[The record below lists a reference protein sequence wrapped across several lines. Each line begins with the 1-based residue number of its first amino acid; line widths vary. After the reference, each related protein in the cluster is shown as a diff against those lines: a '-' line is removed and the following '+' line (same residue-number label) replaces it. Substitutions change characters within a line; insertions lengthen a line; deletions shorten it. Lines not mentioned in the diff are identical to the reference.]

1 MMTLLD
7 ILQARLPM
15 QVKRTANR
23 DGGEYHSAC
32 PKCGGE
38 DRFMFWPEAGNFY
51 CRQCGWRG
59 DGITI
64 LREIDGL
71 SFHEAQRLVRG
82 DDLPAPAKPNAARTR
97 LASLRAAFLEW
108 QERNLDQIVEQY
120 QATVTELFTVE
131 ERLGELVLSSDL
143 ASLAT
148 VERWQCQYDRLNLQ
162 EYELLVAA
170 EWWSAH
176 ATQHERIARWDRER
190 QGTR

>member
-15 QVKRTANR
+15 QVKRTANS

-71 SFHEAQRLVRG
+71 SFREAKRLVKG
-82 DDLPAPAKPNAARTR
+82 DDLPAPAKPSPARTR
-97 LASLRAAFLEW
+97 LALLRAAFLAW
-108 QERNLDQIVEQY
+108 HERNLARIVEQY
-120 QATVTELFTVE
+120 QATVAELFAVE
-131 ERLGELVLSSDL
+131 ALLGETVLSPDL
-143 ASLAT
+143 AGMAT
-148 VERWQCQYDRLNLQ
+148 VERWHREYDRLNM
-162 EYELLVAA
+162 EEHALLVAM
-170 EWWSAH
+170 EWWGSH
-176 ATQHERIARWDRER
+176 ATQPARVLRWDRER
-190 QGTR
+190 LVA